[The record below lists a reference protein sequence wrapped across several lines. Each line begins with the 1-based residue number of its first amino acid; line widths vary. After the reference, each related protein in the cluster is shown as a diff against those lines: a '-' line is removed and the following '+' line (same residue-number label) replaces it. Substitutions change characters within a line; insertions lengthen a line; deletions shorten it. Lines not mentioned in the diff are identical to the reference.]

1 MAKTVIITGSSQGIG
16 AACAVEFAQ
25 KGYNVVINY
34 NNSETLAK
42 NLCDG
47 LHRGG
52 ARCIAVGADVT
63 YSGEVENLIKKTVA
77 AFGGIDVLVNNA
89 GIAGQQLVQDISDRE
104 WNRIIGVNLT
114 GTFNVTRAV
123 VPYML
128 SKKEGSI
135 VNISSMWGQVGAS
148 MESAYSAAKA
158 GVIGFTKALAKEL
171 GPSGIRV
178 NCVCPGVVETR
189 MNRNLTLETIEQL
202 SNETPLGRLG
212 TPQEVASAVRFLA
225 DDTAA
230 FITGQILGV
239 NGGIVI

>member
-1 MAKTVIITGSSQGIG
+1 MAKTVIITGASQGIG

-34 NNSETLAK
+34 NNSETLAR
-42 NLCDG
+42 NLCEG
-47 LHRGG
+47 LRQSG
-52 ARCIAVGADVT
+52 AKCITVGADIT
-63 YSGEVENLIKKTVA
+63 YGGEVENLVKQTVS

-89 GIAGQQLVQDISDRE
+89 GVARQQLIQDITDRD
-104 WNRIIGVNLT
+104 WNQIIGVNLT

-135 VNISSMWGQVGAS
+135 INVSSMWGQVGAS
-148 MESAYSAAKA
+148 MESAYSAAKG
-158 GVIGFTKALAKEL
+158 GVIAFTKALAKEL

-178 NCVCPGVVETR
+178 NCVCPGVIETQ
-189 MNRNLTLETIEQL
+189 MNRNLTIQAIEQL

-212 TPQEVASAVRFLA
+212 TPGEVAAAIRFLA
-225 DDTAA
+225 DDNSG

>member
-34 NNSETLAK
+34 NNSETLAR
-42 NLCDG
+42 NLCDS
-47 LHRGG
+47 LKNSG
-52 ARCIAVGADVT
+52 AKCIAIGADVT
-63 YSGEVENLIKKTVA
+63 YTGEVESLVKQTVST
-77 AFGGIDVLVNNA
+77 FGGIDILVNNA
-89 GIAGQQLVQDISDRE
+89 GIARQQLVQDISDRD
-104 WNRIIGVNLT
+104 WNEIIGVNLT

-135 VNISSMWGQVGAS
+135 VNVSSMWGQVGAS

-178 NCVCPGVVETR
+178 NCVCPGVIETR
-189 MNRNLTLETIEQL
+189 MNRNLTIETIEQL
-202 SNETPLGRLG
+202 SDDTPIGRLG
-212 TPQEVASAVRFLA
+212 TPQEVAAAIRFLA
-225 DDTAA
+225 DDNAA

-239 NGGIVI
+239 NGGIIN